1 MANRAVVLYLFW
13 QTLCHAAGSPGVGR
27 ILHDPIEP
35 WVTGDFWLASLYPPR
50 GEASRHPLGPG
61 LRLYLQKLTLVHVTA
76 PTRSIVRQPLILVCI
91 GVRASELSVA
101 ALLGDKLGPSK

>member
-13 QTLCHAAGSPGVGR
+13 QTLCHAAGNPGREGR
-27 ILHDPIEP
+27 ILHDPVEP

-50 GEASRHPLGPG
+50 GEASRHPWTGPEPLSAEIHACPRQG
-61 LRLYLQKLTLVHVTA
+61 SPPVDC
-76 PTRSIVRQPLILVCI
+76 QPLILVCI
-91 GVRASELSVA
+91 GESASELSVA